1 MMSEH
6 AYIIAQGVNNATDE
20 DGEFWWYQSCTEQPM
35 PFARDGGAPSCCTL
49 CCCSCLSSLSMHATA
64 VLRKGI
70 ERSTVSSCAALSIG
84 ATIS

>member
-1 MMSEH
+1 MMWKH

-35 PFARDGGAPSCCTL
+35 PFARDGGAPSCCA
-49 CCCSCLSSLSMHATA
+49 CCCCCRWLLSMHATA
-64 VLRKGI
+64 ALRKGM
-70 ERSTVSSCAALSIG
+70 ERSAMSGFAALCIR